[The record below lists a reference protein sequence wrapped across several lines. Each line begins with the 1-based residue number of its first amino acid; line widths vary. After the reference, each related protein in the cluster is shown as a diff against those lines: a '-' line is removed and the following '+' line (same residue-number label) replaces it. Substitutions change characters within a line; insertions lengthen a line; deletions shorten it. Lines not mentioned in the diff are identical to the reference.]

1 MFKRLQK
8 SVIDKNSL
16 LSLSLTKRTI
26 NKTPRKIILP
36 NRSNLTF
43 SNIIVNMNAN
53 PRIGNNDSW
62 NNSYFN
68 TELYNNLFYIKS
80 SNSSITNI
88 SRNIDE
94 VKDDHSKILLKII
107 NGILC
112 LKSNDLLSYSI
123 NLIEIIIYVRD
134 SNEKCDYMK
143 INSEK
148 NNNLLKLLYQIYLKI
163 FPENSFICL
172 ILKDDLKNG
181 MKIFKKIHSL
191 YLFYILSGLSFINV
205 SKKEKN
211 LKFFNFLKQFI
222 KKEKCFYLNCPICSH
237 IRNYIKDI
245 SNNIKPSVIKILVRK
260 GKKSKDNNKIKFDL
274 KIKKNLMNINNSNII
289 NKRSFNNDSIER
301 NYYSNIV
308 NKSSRDLNV
317 NSVNRVKNDLF
328 EIKKSMLY
336 NQSIKC
342 NKRKKDL
349 FYNHNHNSTKN
360 ENKFIKKMNI
370 NKNKEK
376 PERKNNNINPLETI
390 EAKQNTIEKKENI
403 DKNTKKIGRKIF
415 DTIKSKIIKNPV
427 RKSNNKLKN
436 LNMNTYLEKDNIIDN
451 KNNNTIQNTERNII
465 KLTKS
470 KKIKI
475 NLLSTPNNKIKNK
488 LFIISDDSESKKNRN
503 DNEEDSLCIKSN
515 FVLHKSSKF
524 IKESINQIEK
534 ELMAFK
540 IHNVYI
546 KQQLEKI
553 LNKDKIKGYL

>member
-123 NLIEIIIYVRD
+123 NLIEIITYVRD
-134 SNEKCDYMK
+134 SNEKYDYMK

-349 FYNHNHNSTKN
+349 LYNHNHNSTKN

-370 NKNKEK
+370 NKIKEK
-376 PERKNNNINPLETI
+376 LERKNNNINPLETI
-390 EAKQNTIEKKENI
+390 EAKQYTIEKKENN
-403 DKNTKKIGRKIF
+403 DKNTKKIGRKIS
-415 DTIKSKIIKNPV
+415 DTIKSKIIKNHV

-436 LNMNTYLEKDNIIDN
+436 LNMNTYFEKDNIIDN

-488 LFIISDDSESKKNRN
+488 LFIISDDSENKKNRN

>member
-8 SVIDKNSL
+8 SAIDKNSL

-94 VKDDHSKILLKII
+94 VKDDHSKMLLKII

-123 NLIEIIIYVRD
+123 NLIEIITYVRD
-134 SNEKCDYMK
+134 SNEKYDYMK

-336 NQSIKC
+336 NQSIKF

-349 FYNHNHNSTKN
+349 FYNHNSTKN
-360 ENKFIKKMNI
+360 QNKFIKKMNI
-370 NKNKEK
+370 NKIKEK
-376 PERKNNNINPLETI
+376 LERKNNNINPLETI
-390 EAKQNTIEKKENI
+390 EAKQYTIEKKENN
-403 DKNTKKIGRKIF
+403 DKNTKKIGRKIS
-415 DTIKSKIIKNPV
+415 DTIKSKIIKNHV

-436 LNMNTYLEKDNIIDN
+436 LNMNTYSEKDNIIDN

-488 LFIISDDSESKKNRN
+488 LFIISDDSENKKNRN

>member
-123 NLIEIIIYVRD
+123 NLIEIITYVRD
-134 SNEKCDYMK
+134 SNEKYDYMK

-274 KIKKNLMNINNSNII
+274 KIKKNLMNINTSNII

-308 NKSSRDLNV
+308 NKSSRDLNA

-349 FYNHNHNSTKN
+349 FYNHNSTKN

-390 EAKQNTIEKKENI
+390 EAKQNIIEKKENI
-403 DKNTKKIGRKIF
+403 DINTKKIGRKIS

-436 LNMNTYLEKDNIIDN
+436 LNMNTYSEKDNIIDN

>member
-123 NLIEIIIYVRD
+123 NLIEIITYVRD
-134 SNEKCDYMK
+134 SNEKYDYMK

-370 NKNKEK
+370 NKSKEK
-376 PERKNNNINPLETI
+376 LERKNNNINPLETI
-390 EAKQNTIEKKENI
+390 EAKQYTIEKKENI
-403 DKNTKKIGRKIF
+403 DKNTKKIGRKIS
-415 DTIKSKIIKNPV
+415 DTIKSKIIKNHV

-436 LNMNTYLEKDNIIDN
+436 LNMNTYSEKDNIIDN

>member
-123 NLIEIIIYVRD
+123 NLIEIITYVRD
-134 SNEKCDYMK
+134 SNEKYDYMK

-370 NKNKEK
+370 NKSKEK
-376 PERKNNNINPLETI
+376 LERKNNNINPLETI
-390 EAKQNTIEKKENI
+390 EAKQYTIEKKENN
-403 DKNTKKIGRKIF
+403 DKNTKKIGRKIS

-436 LNMNTYLEKDNIIDN
+436 LNMNTYSEKDNIIDN

-488 LFIISDDSESKKNRN
+488 LFIISDDSENKKNRN

>member
-123 NLIEIIIYVRD
+123 NLIEIITYVRD
-134 SNEKCDYMK
+134 SNEKYDYMK

-308 NKSSRDLNV
+308 NKSSRDLNA

-349 FYNHNHNSTKN
+349 FYNHNSTKN

-370 NKNKEK
+370 NKSKEK
-376 PERKNNNINPLETI
+376 LERKNNNINPLETI
-390 EAKQNTIEKKENI
+390 EAKQYTIEKKENNG
-403 DKNTKKIGRKIF
+403 KNTKKIGRKIS
-415 DTIKSKIIKNPV
+415 DTIKSKIIKNHV

-436 LNMNTYLEKDNIIDN
+436 LNMNTYSEKDNIIDN

>member
-8 SVIDKNSL
+8 SAIDKNSL

-123 NLIEIIIYVRD
+123 NLIEIITYVRD
-134 SNEKCDYMK
+134 SNEKYDYMK

-308 NKSSRDLNV
+308 NKSSRDLNA

-370 NKNKEK
+370 NKSKEK
-376 PERKNNNINPLETI
+376 LERKNNNINPLETI
-390 EAKQNTIEKKENI
+390 EAKQYTIEKKENN
-403 DKNTKKIGRKIF
+403 DKNTKKIGRKIS

-436 LNMNTYLEKDNIIDN
+436 LNMNTYSEKDNIIDN

>member
-123 NLIEIIIYVRD
+123 NLIEIITYVRD
-134 SNEKCDYMK
+134 SNEKYDYMK

-308 NKSSRDLNV
+308 NKSSRDLNA

-349 FYNHNHNSTKN
+349 FYNHNSTKN

-390 EAKQNTIEKKENI
+390 EAKQNTIEKKENN
-403 DKNTKKIGRKIF
+403 DKNTKKIGRKIS
-415 DTIKSKIIKNPV
+415 DTIKSKIIKNHV

-436 LNMNTYLEKDNIIDN
+436 LNMNTYSEKDNIIDN

-540 IHNVYI
+540 MHNIYI

>member
-8 SVIDKNSL
+8 SAIDKNSL

-123 NLIEIIIYVRD
+123 NLIEIITYVRD
-134 SNEKCDYMK
+134 SNEKYDYMK

-308 NKSSRDLNV
+308 NKSSRDLNA

-342 NKRKKDL
+342 NKRKKVL
-349 FYNHNHNSTKN
+349 FYNHNSTKN

-370 NKNKEK
+370 NKSKEK
-376 PERKNNNINPLETI
+376 LERKNNNINPLETI
-390 EAKQNTIEKKENI
+390 EAKQYTIEKKENN
-403 DKNTKKIGRKIF
+403 DKNTKKIGRKIS
-415 DTIKSKIIKNPV
+415 DTIKSKIIKNHV
-427 RKSNNKLKN
+427 RKSNNKLRN
-436 LNMNTYLEKDNIIDN
+436 LNMNTYSEKDHIIDN

-488 LFIISDDSESKKNRN
+488 LFIISDDSENKKNRN

-515 FVLHKSSKF
+515 FVLHKSSKY

>member
-123 NLIEIIIYVRD
+123 NLIEIITYVRD
-134 SNEKCDYMK
+134 SNEKYDYMK

-342 NKRKKDL
+342 NKRIKDL
-349 FYNHNHNSTKN
+349 FYNHNSTKN

-370 NKNKEK
+370 NKSKEK
-376 PERKNNNINPLETI
+376 LERKNNNINPLETI
-390 EAKQNTIEKKENI
+390 EAKQYTIEKKENN
-403 DKNTKKIGRKIF
+403 DKNTKKIGRKIS

-436 LNMNTYLEKDNIIDN
+436 LNMNTYSEKDNIIDN

>member
-1 MFKRLQK
+1 
-8 SVIDKNSL
+8 
-16 LSLSLTKRTI
+16 
-26 NKTPRKIILP
+26 
-36 NRSNLTF
+36 
-43 SNIIVNMNAN
+43 
-53 PRIGNNDSW
+53 
-62 NNSYFN
+62 
-68 TELYNNLFYIKS
+68 
-80 SNSSITNI
+80 
-88 SRNIDE
+88 
-94 VKDDHSKILLKII
+94 
-107 NGILC
+107 
-112 LKSNDLLSYSI
+112 LSYSI
-123 NLIEIIIYVRD
+123 NLIEIITFVRD
-134 SNEKCDYMK
+134 SNEKYDYMK

-274 KIKKNLMNINNSNII
+274 KIKKNLMNINTSNII

-370 NKNKEK
+370 NKSKEK
-376 PERKNNNINPLETI
+376 LERKNNNINPLETI
-390 EAKQNTIEKKENI
+390 EAKQYTIE
-403 DKNTKKIGRKIF
+403 
-415 DTIKSKIIKNPV
+415 
-427 RKSNNKLKN
+427 
-436 LNMNTYLEKDNIIDN
+436 
-451 KNNNTIQNTERNII
+451 
-465 KLTKS
+465 
-470 KKIKI
+470 
-475 NLLSTPNNKIKNK
+475 
-488 LFIISDDSESKKNRN
+488 
-503 DNEEDSLCIKSN
+503 
-515 FVLHKSSKF
+515 
-524 IKESINQIEK
+524 
-534 ELMAFK
+534 
-540 IHNVYI
+540 
-546 KQQLEKI
+546 
-553 LNKDKIKGYL
+553 

>member
-53 PRIGNNDSW
+53 QKIGNNDSW

-123 NLIEIIIYVRD
+123 NLIEIITYVRD
-134 SNEKCDYMK
+134 SNEKYDYMK

-274 KIKKNLMNINNSNII
+274 KIKKNLININNSNII

-308 NKSSRDLNV
+308 NKSSRDLNA

-342 NKRKKDL
+342 NKRIKDL
-349 FYNHNHNSTKN
+349 FYNHNSTKN

-370 NKNKEK
+370 NKSKEK
-376 PERKNNNINPLETI
+376 LERKNNNINPLETI

-403 DKNTKKIGRKIF
+403 DKNTKKIGRKIS

-436 LNMNTYLEKDNIIDN
+436 LNMNTYSEKDNIIDN

-488 LFIISDDSESKKNRN
+488 LFIIPDDSESKKNRN

-540 IHNVYI
+540 MHNIYI

>member
-53 PRIGNNDSW
+53 PRIGKNDSW

-123 NLIEIIIYVRD
+123 NLIEIITYVRD
-134 SNEKCDYMK
+134 SNEKYDYMK

-308 NKSSRDLNV
+308 NKSSIDLNA
-317 NSVNRVKNDLF
+317 NSVNGVKNDLF

-349 FYNHNHNSTKN
+349 FYNHNSTKN

-370 NKNKEK
+370 NKSKEK
-376 PERKNNNINPLETI
+376 LERKNNNINPLETI
-390 EAKQNTIEKKENI
+390 EAKQYTIEKKENN
-403 DKNTKKIGRKIF
+403 DKNTKKIGRKIS

>member
-123 NLIEIIIYVRD
+123 NLIEIITYVRD
-134 SNEKCDYMK
+134 SNEKYDYMK

-308 NKSSRDLNV
+308 NKSSRDLNA

-349 FYNHNHNSTKN
+349 FYNHNSTKN

-390 EAKQNTIEKKENI
+390 EAKQNIIEKKENI
-403 DKNTKKIGRKIF
+403 DINTKKIGRKIS

-436 LNMNTYLEKDNIIDN
+436 LNMNTYSEKDNIIDN

>member
-123 NLIEIIIYVRD
+123 NLIEIITYVRD
-134 SNEKCDYMK
+134 SNEKYDYMK

-222 KKEKCFYLNCPICSH
+222 KKEKCFYLNCQICSH

-245 SNNIKPSVIKILVRK
+245 SKNIKPSVIKILVRK

-308 NKSSRDLNV
+308 NKSSRDLNA

-349 FYNHNHNSTKN
+349 FYNHNSTKN

-370 NKNKEK
+370 NKSKEK
-376 PERKNNNINPLETI
+376 LERKNNNINPLETI
-390 EAKQNTIEKKENI
+390 EAKQYTIEKKENN
-403 DKNTKKIGRKIF
+403 DKNTKKIGRKIS
-415 DTIKSKIIKNPV
+415 DTIKSKIIKNHV

-436 LNMNTYLEKDNIIDN
+436 LNMNTYSEKDNIIDN

-488 LFIISDDSESKKNRN
+488 LFFISDDSESKKNRN

>member
-123 NLIEIIIYVRD
+123 NLIEIITYVRD
-134 SNEKCDYMK
+134 SNEKYDYMK

-308 NKSSRDLNV
+308 NKSSRDLNA

-349 FYNHNHNSTKN
+349 FYNHNSTKN

-370 NKNKEK
+370 NKSKEK
-376 PERKNNNINPLETI
+376 LERKNNNINPLETI
-390 EAKQNTIEKKENI
+390 EAKQNTIEKKENN
-403 DKNTKKIGRKIF
+403 DKNTKKIGRKIS

>member
-123 NLIEIIIYVRD
+123 NLIEIITYVRD
-134 SNEKCDYMK
+134 SNEKYDYMK

-181 MKIFKKIHSL
+181 MKIFKKIHPL

-349 FYNHNHNSTKN
+349 FYNHNSTKN

-403 DKNTKKIGRKIF
+403 DKNTKKIGRKIS

-436 LNMNTYLEKDNIIDN
+436 LNMNTYSEKDNIIDN

>member
-123 NLIEIIIYVRD
+123 NLIEIITYVRD
-134 SNEKCDYMK
+134 SNEKYDYMK

-349 FYNHNHNSTKN
+349 FYNHNSTKN

-370 NKNKEK
+370 NKSKEK
-376 PERKNNNINPLETI
+376 LERKNNNINPLETI
-390 EAKQNTIEKKENI
+390 EAKQYTIEKKENN
-403 DKNTKKIGRKIF
+403 DKNTKKIGRKIS

-436 LNMNTYLEKDNIIDN
+436 LNMNTYSEKDNIIDN

>member
-123 NLIEIIIYVRD
+123 NLIEIITYVRD
-134 SNEKCDYMK
+134 SNEKYDYMK

-349 FYNHNHNSTKN
+349 FYNHNSTKN

-390 EAKQNTIEKKENI
+390 EAKQYTIEKKENN
-403 DKNTKKIGRKIF
+403 DKNTKKIGRKIS

-436 LNMNTYLEKDNIIDN
+436 LNMNTYSEKDNIIDN

>member
-123 NLIEIIIYVRD
+123 NLIEIITYVRD
-134 SNEKCDYMK
+134 SNEKYDYMK
-143 INSEK
+143 INREK

-308 NKSSRDLNV
+308 NKSSRDLNA

-349 FYNHNHNSTKN
+349 FYNHNSTKN

-370 NKNKEK
+370 YKSKEK
-376 PERKNNNINPLETI
+376 LERKNNNINPLETI
-390 EAKQNTIEKKENI
+390 EAKQYTIEKKENN
-403 DKNTKKIGRKIF
+403 DKNTKKIGRKIS
-415 DTIKSKIIKNPV
+415 DTIKSKIIKNHV

-436 LNMNTYLEKDNIIDN
+436 LNMNTYSEKDNIIDN

>member
-123 NLIEIIIYVRD
+123 NLIEIITYVRD
-134 SNEKCDYMK
+134 SNEKYDYMK

-308 NKSSRDLNV
+308 NKSSRDLNA

-349 FYNHNHNSTKN
+349 FYNHNSTKN

-390 EAKQNTIEKKENI
+390 EAKQYTIEKKENN
-403 DKNTKKIGRKIF
+403 DKNTKKIGRKIS
-415 DTIKSKIIKNPV
+415 DTIKSKIIKNHV

-436 LNMNTYLEKDNIIDN
+436 LNMNTYSEKDNIIDN

-488 LFIISDDSESKKNRN
+488 LFIISDDSENKKNRN

>member
-1 MFKRLQK
+1 M
-8 SVIDKNSL
+8 
-16 LSLSLTKRTI
+16 
-26 NKTPRKIILP
+26 
-36 NRSNLTF
+36 
-43 SNIIVNMNAN
+43 
-53 PRIGNNDSW
+53 
-62 NNSYFN
+62 
-68 TELYNNLFYIKS
+68 
-80 SNSSITNI
+80 
-88 SRNIDE
+88 
-94 VKDDHSKILLKII
+94 
-107 NGILC
+107 
-112 LKSNDLLSYSI
+112 
-123 NLIEIIIYVRD
+123 
-134 SNEKCDYMK
+134 
-143 INSEK
+143 
-148 NNNLLKLLYQIYLKI
+148 
-163 FPENSFICL
+163 
-172 ILKDDLKNG
+172 
-181 MKIFKKIHSL
+181 
-191 YLFYILSGLSFINV
+191 
-205 SKKEKN
+205 
-211 LKFFNFLKQFI
+211 
-222 KKEKCFYLNCPICSH
+222 NCPICSH
-237 IRNYIKDI
+237 IRKYIKDI

-260 GKKSKDNNKIKFDL
+260 GKKSKDNNKIKFNL
-274 KIKKNLMNINNSNII
+274 KIKKNLININNSNII

-308 NKSSRDLNV
+308 NKSSRDLNA

-349 FYNHNHNSTKN
+349 FYNHNSTKN

-370 NKNKEK
+370 NKIKEK
-376 PERKNNNINPLETI
+376 LERKNNNINPLETI
-390 EAKQNTIEKKENI
+390 EAKQYTIEKKENNG
-403 DKNTKKIGRKIF
+403 KNTKKIGRKIS

-436 LNMNTYLEKDNIIDN
+436 LNMNTYSEKDNIIDN

-470 KKIKI
+470 KKNKI

>member
-123 NLIEIIIYVRD
+123 NLIEIITYVRD
-134 SNEKCDYMK
+134 SNEKYDYMK

-308 NKSSRDLNV
+308 NKSSRDLNA

-349 FYNHNHNSTKN
+349 FYNHNSTKN

-403 DKNTKKIGRKIF
+403 DKNTKKIGRKIS
-415 DTIKSKIIKNPV
+415 DTIKSKIIKNHV

-436 LNMNTYLEKDNIIDN
+436 LNMNTYSEKDNIIDN

-488 LFIISDDSESKKNRN
+488 LFIISDDSENKKNRN

>member
-123 NLIEIIIYVRD
+123 NLIEIITYVRD
-134 SNEKCDYMK
+134 SNEKYDYMK

-308 NKSSRDLNV
+308 NKSSRDLNA

-370 NKNKEK
+370 YKSKEK
-376 PERKNNNINPLETI
+376 LERKNNNINPLETI
-390 EAKQNTIEKKENI
+390 EAKQYTIEKKENN
-403 DKNTKKIGRKIF
+403 DKNTKKIGRKIS

-436 LNMNTYLEKDNIIDN
+436 LNMNTYSEKDNIIDN

-488 LFIISDDSESKKNRN
+488 LFIISDDSENKKNRN

>member
-26 NKTPRKIILP
+26 NKTPRKIIFP

-123 NLIEIIIYVRD
+123 NLIEIITYVRD
-134 SNEKCDYMK
+134 SNEKYDYMK

-308 NKSSRDLNV
+308 NKSSRDLNA

-349 FYNHNHNSTKN
+349 FYNHNSTKN

-370 NKNKEK
+370 NKSKEK
-376 PERKNNNINPLETI
+376 LERKNNNINPLETI
-390 EAKQNTIEKKENI
+390 EAKQYTIEKKENN
-403 DKNTKKIGRKIF
+403 DKNTKKIGRKIS

-436 LNMNTYLEKDNIIDN
+436 LNMNTYLEKDHIIDN

-488 LFIISDDSESKKNRN
+488 LFIISDDSENKKNRN

>member
-8 SVIDKNSL
+8 SVMDKNSL

-123 NLIEIIIYVRD
+123 NLIEIITYVRD
-134 SNEKCDYMK
+134 SNEKYDYMK

-308 NKSSRDLNV
+308 NKSSRDLNA

-349 FYNHNHNSTKN
+349 FYNHNSTKN

-370 NKNKEK
+370 NKSKEK
-376 PERKNNNINPLETI
+376 LERKNNNINPLETI
-390 EAKQNTIEKKENI
+390 EAKQYTIEKKENN
-403 DKNTKKIGRKIF
+403 DKNTKKIGRKIS
-415 DTIKSKIIKNPV
+415 DTIKSKIIKNHV

-436 LNMNTYLEKDNIIDN
+436 LNMNTYSEKDNIIDN

-488 LFIISDDSESKKNRN
+488 LFIISDDSENKKNRN

>member
-123 NLIEIIIYVRD
+123 NLIEIITYVRD
-134 SNEKCDYMK
+134 SNEKYDYMK

-211 LKFFNFLKQFI
+211 LKFFNFLKQFF

-349 FYNHNHNSTKN
+349 FYNHNSTKN

-370 NKNKEK
+370 NKSKEK
-376 PERKNNNINPLETI
+376 LERKNNNINPLETI
-390 EAKQNTIEKKENI
+390 EAKQYTIEKKENN
-403 DKNTKKIGRKIF
+403 DKNTKKIGRKIS

>member
-123 NLIEIIIYVRD
+123 NLIEIITYVRD
-134 SNEKCDYMK
+134 SNEKYDYMK

-308 NKSSRDLNV
+308 NKSSRDLNA

-349 FYNHNHNSTKN
+349 FYNHNSTKN

-370 NKNKEK
+370 NKSKEK
-376 PERKNNNINPLETI
+376 LERKNNNINPLETI
-390 EAKQNTIEKKENI
+390 EAKQYTIEKKENN
-403 DKNTKKIGRKIF
+403 DKNTKKIGRKIS

-436 LNMNTYLEKDNIIDN
+436 LNMNTYSEKDNIIDN

>member
-123 NLIEIIIYVRD
+123 NLIEIITYVRD
-134 SNEKCDYMK
+134 SNEKYDYMK

-308 NKSSRDLNV
+308 NKSSRDLNA

-349 FYNHNHNSTKN
+349 FYNHNSTKN

-370 NKNKEK
+370 NKIKEK
-376 PERKNNNINPLETI
+376 LERKNNNINPLETI
-390 EAKQNTIEKKENI
+390 EAKQYTIEKKENN
-403 DKNTKKIGRKIF
+403 DKNTKKIGSKIS
-415 DTIKSKIIKNPV
+415 DTIKSKIIKNHV

-436 LNMNTYLEKDNIIDN
+436 LNMNTYSEKDNIIDN

>member
-123 NLIEIIIYVRD
+123 NLIEIITYVRD
-134 SNEKCDYMK
+134 SNEKYDYMK

-308 NKSSRDLNV
+308 NKSSRDLNA

-349 FYNHNHNSTKN
+349 FYNHNSTKN

-370 NKNKEK
+370 NKSKEK
-376 PERKNNNINPLETI
+376 LERKNNNINPLETI
-390 EAKQNTIEKKENI
+390 EAKQYTIEKKENN
-403 DKNTKKIGRKIF
+403 DKNTKKIGRKIS
-415 DTIKSKIIKNPV
+415 DTIKSKIIKNHV

-436 LNMNTYLEKDNIIDN
+436 LNMNTYSEKDNIIDN

>member
-123 NLIEIIIYVRD
+123 NLIEIITYVRD
-134 SNEKCDYMK
+134 SNEKYDYMK

-360 ENKFIKKMNI
+360 ENKLIKKMNI

>member
-123 NLIEIIIYVRD
+123 NLIEIITYVRD
-134 SNEKCDYMK
+134 SNEKYDYMK

-370 NKNKEK
+370 NKSKEK
-376 PERKNNNINPLETI
+376 LERKNNNINPLETI
-390 EAKQNTIEKKENI
+390 EAKQYTIEKKENN
-403 DKNTKKIGRKIF
+403 DKNTKKIGRKIS
-415 DTIKSKIIKNPV
+415 DTIKSKIIKNHV

>member
-123 NLIEIIIYVRD
+123 NLIEIITYVRD
-134 SNEKCDYMK
+134 SNEKYDYMK

-349 FYNHNHNSTKN
+349 FYNHNSTKN
-360 ENKFIKKMNI
+360 ENKLIKKMNI

-390 EAKQNTIEKKENI
+390 EAKQYTIEKKENN
-403 DKNTKKIGRKIF
+403 DKNTKKIGRKIS

-436 LNMNTYLEKDNIIDN
+436 LNMNTYSEKDNIIDN

>member
-123 NLIEIIIYVRD
+123 NLIEIITYVRD
-134 SNEKCDYMK
+134 SNEKYDYMK

-260 GKKSKDNNKIKFDL
+260 GKKSKDNNKIKLDL

-308 NKSSRDLNV
+308 NKSSRDLNA

-349 FYNHNHNSTKN
+349 FYNHNSTKN

-370 NKNKEK
+370 NKSKEK
-376 PERKNNNINPLETI
+376 LERKNNNINPLETI
-390 EAKQNTIEKKENI
+390 EAKQYTIEKKENN
-403 DKNTKKIGRKIF
+403 DKNTKKIGRKIS

-436 LNMNTYLEKDNIIDN
+436 LNMNTYSEKDNIIDN

>member
-8 SVIDKNSL
+8 SVMDKNSL

-123 NLIEIIIYVRD
+123 NLIEIITYVRD
-134 SNEKCDYMK
+134 SNEKYDYMK

-308 NKSSRDLNV
+308 NKSSRDLNA

-370 NKNKEK
+370 YKSKEK
-376 PERKNNNINPLETI
+376 LERKNNNINPLETI
-390 EAKQNTIEKKENI
+390 EAKQYTIEKKENN
-403 DKNTKKIGRKIF
+403 DKNTKKIGRKIS

-436 LNMNTYLEKDNIIDN
+436 LNMNTYSEKDNIIDN

>member
-123 NLIEIIIYVRD
+123 NLIEIITYVRD
-134 SNEKCDYMK
+134 SNEKYDYMK

-308 NKSSRDLNV
+308 NKSSRDLNA

-349 FYNHNHNSTKN
+349 FYNHNSTKN

-370 NKNKEK
+370 NKSKEK
-376 PERKNNNINPLETI
+376 LERKNNNINPLETI
-390 EAKQNTIEKKENI
+390 EAKQYTIEKKENN
-403 DKNTKKIGRKIF
+403 DKNTKKIGRKIS
-415 DTIKSKIIKNPV
+415 DTIKSKIIKNHV

-436 LNMNTYLEKDNIIDN
+436 LNMNTYSEKDNIIDN

-546 KQQLEKI
+546 KQQLEKR

>member
-289 NKRSFNNDSIER
+289 NKISFNNDSIER

-360 ENKFIKKMNI
+360 ENKLIKKMNI

>member
-123 NLIEIIIYVRD
+123 NLIEIITYVRD
-134 SNEKCDYMK
+134 SNEKYDYMK

-308 NKSSRDLNV
+308 NKSSRDLNA

-349 FYNHNHNSTKN
+349 FYNHNSTKN

-370 NKNKEK
+370 NKIKEK
-376 PERKNNNINPLETI
+376 LERKNNNINPLETI
-390 EAKQNTIEKKENI
+390 EAKQYTIEKKENN
-403 DKNTKKIGRKIF
+403 DKNTKKIGRKIS

-436 LNMNTYLEKDNIIDN
+436 LNMNTYSEKDNIIDN

-488 LFIISDDSESKKNRN
+488 HFIISDDSESKKNRN

-553 LNKDKIKGYL
+553 LNKDKKKGYL

>member
-123 NLIEIIIYVRD
+123 NLIEIITYVRD
-134 SNEKCDYMK
+134 SNEKYDYMK

-308 NKSSRDLNV
+308 NKSSRDLNA

-370 NKNKEK
+370 YKSKEK
-376 PERKNNNINPLETI
+376 LERKNNNINPLETI
-390 EAKQNTIEKKENI
+390 EAKQYTIEKKENN
-403 DKNTKKIGRKIF
+403 DKNTKKIGRKIS
-415 DTIKSKIIKNPV
+415 DTIKSKIIKNHV

-436 LNMNTYLEKDNIIDN
+436 LNMNTYSEKDNIIDN

-488 LFIISDDSESKKNRN
+488 HFIISDDSESKKNRN

>member
-8 SVIDKNSL
+8 SAIDKNSL

-80 SNSSITNI
+80 SNSSINNI

-123 NLIEIIIYVRD
+123 NLIEIITYVRD
-134 SNEKCDYMK
+134 SNEKYDYMK

-245 SNNIKPSVIKILVRK
+245 SNNIKPSVIKILIRK

-308 NKSSRDLNV
+308 NKSSRDLNA

-342 NKRKKDL
+342 NKRIKDL
-349 FYNHNHNSTKN
+349 FYNHNSTKN
-360 ENKFIKKMNI
+360 DNKFIKKMNI
-370 NKNKEK
+370 NKSKEK
-376 PERKNNNINPLETI
+376 LERKNNNINPLETI

-403 DKNTKKIGRKIF
+403 DKNTKKIGRKIS

-436 LNMNTYLEKDNIIDN
+436 LNMNTYFEKDNIIDN